1 MPHVAPAGTTALR
14 TPAPVPPPDRCP
26 RCGDRNWT
34 AHISGS
40 EGTWKCHTCWERGT
54 SKKTGAARRSALRK
68 EEPMTDS
75 DVASDFEE
83 YYRTFRPPPTP
94 RAERVTGRFSDSWSH
109 LSTPDL
115 LRRMSEG
122 LCARLMP
129 ASHPA
134 TDENRDFCGMS
145 LCSMARLVLE
155 RRGRTGI
162 TGRGDIAAASLRV
175 TGTRMAPESY
185 LTTDDFV
192 GMLLNL
198 ARASLTQGYTVA
210 PRTFTAWCRATTLQ
224 DFRQTWR
231 ISLGAGPKLT
241 QVGQH
246 GEFQRGS
253 LPSRAESI
261 QLQTWGNILP
271 FTRQAMVNDDLGM
284 LARIPQAFGY
294 AAASMEGDVVYGLL
308 LSNPVMSDGNPVFS
322 AAHANLATAGPIDLP
337 GMEAARLLLRTQTS
351 PEGQPLN
358 LTPSFL
364 IVGPKQEVAALQLT
378 ASLVVPTTLGTAI
391 PVALKS
397 VEVVVDARITDLRWY
412 LAANSLAIDTVEYAT
427 LAGSEGPELDARD
440 GFDIDG
446 VELRAR
452 EDFAAA
458 VVDWRGLVLNPG
470 A

>member
-1 MPHVAPAGTTALR
+1 MAGPHVVFDPDNNPKDAAYLR
-14 TPAPVPPPDRCP
+14 DS
-26 RCGDRNWT
+26 RN
-34 AHISGS
+34 
-40 EGTWKCHTCWERGT
+40 
-54 SKKTGAARRSALRK
+54 
-68 EEPMTDS
+68 
-75 DVASDFEE
+75 F
-83 YYRTFRPPPTP
+83 PPTP
-94 RAERVTGRFSDSWSH
+94 RAERVAERFDNTWSH
-109 LSTPDL
+109 LSTPEL
-115 LRRMSEG
+115 LRRMSDG

-129 ASHPA
+129 ATHPA
-134 TDENRDFCGMS
+134 TDETRSFAGMS
-145 LCSMARLVLE
+145 LCAMARLVLE

-175 TGTRMAPESY
+175 HGTRSAPQSY

-192 GMLLNL
+192 GVLLNL
-198 ARASLTQGYTVA
+198 ARASLTAGYTVA
-210 PRTFTAWCRATTLQ
+210 PRTFTGWCRATTLQ
-224 DFRQTWR
+224 DFRLTWR
-231 ISLGAGPKLT
+231 IALGAGPKLT

-246 GEFQRGS
+246 GEIPRGA

-261 QLQTWGNILP
+261 QLQTWANILP

-294 AAASMEGDVVYGLL
+294 SAATMEGDVVYNLL

-322 AAHANLATAGPIDLP
+322 AAHANLATASAIDLA
-337 GMEAARLLLRTQTS
+337 GMEAARLLMRTQTS

-358 LTPSFL
+358 LTPAFL

-397 VEVVVDARITDLRWY
+397 VEVIVDARITDLRWY
-412 LAANSLAIDTVEYAT
+412 LAASPMAIDTVEYAT
-427 LAGSEGPELDARD
+427 LAGSDGPELDARD

-446 VELRAR
+446 VEFRAR

-458 VVDWRGLVLNPG
+458 VVDFRGMVLNPG